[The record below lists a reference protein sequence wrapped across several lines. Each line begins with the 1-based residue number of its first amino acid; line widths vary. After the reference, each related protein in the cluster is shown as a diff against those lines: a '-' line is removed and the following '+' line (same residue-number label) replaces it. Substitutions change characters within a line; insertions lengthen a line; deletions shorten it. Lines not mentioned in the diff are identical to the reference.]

1 LLDEIECSDQ
11 SFNLNILPTSS
22 TNGAI
27 FYSNISKQ
35 YPTRFRFS
43 CKLSPIEELNEIES
57 FEDEKNFFS
66 NENGL
71 FNLIYMAVI
80 FLL

>member
-1 LLDEIECSDQ
+1 MLDEIECSDQ

-27 FYSNISKQ
+27 FFQMFRNNIQ
-35 YPTRFRFS
+35 LVLGFS
-43 CKLSPIEELNEIES
+43 CELSPIEELNEIES

-71 FNLIYMAVI
+71 FNRIYMAVI